1 MRSPASLTSYQGR
14 GAIRGFVPPPKTT
27 ITSAL
32 GSSPVGKY
40 WDSSDRSSQFEQMEL
55 LLNHKIAIAR
65 LSKTIGNRLLL
76 SLFVLETLRDRL
88 DVHSKLNKAIIINR
102 LDSPRG

>member
-1 MRSPASLTSYQGR
+1 MA
-14 GAIRGFVPPPKTT
+14 
-27 ITSAL
+27 SAL

-40 WDSSDRSSQFEQMEL
+40 WDSSDRNSQLQKMEL

-88 DVHSKLNKAIIINR
+88 DVHSKLNKAIVVNR
-102 LDSPRG
+102 IDKPSGYKKIGNSFDKNIDIALNLIKFLLSF

>member
-1 MRSPASLTSYQGR
+1 
-14 GAIRGFVPPPKTT
+14 
-27 ITSAL
+27 
-32 GSSPVGKY
+32 
-40 WDSSDRSSQFEQMEL
+40 MEL